1 MWTNQMQGIVHIQ
14 LQTIHVEL
22 YIGIIQIFVC
32 GLQWVVNPYTNSG
45 SVRYMEQLSTA
56 AQEYVFSGGKC
67 CTNPPTK
74 ALMESRAVS
83 PTIRSEVW
91 MLEDIDFAQLKKGNV
106 IITADLMIYASM
118 VAAEGN

>member
-1 MWTNQMQGIVHIQ
+1 MNGRMWTNQMQGIVHIQ

-32 GLQWVVNPYTNSG
+32 GLQWMVDPNTI
-45 SVRYMEQLSTA
+45 SVGGRCRKQLSTA
-56 AQEYVFSGGKC
+56 AEEYVFSGGKC

-83 PTIRSEVW
+83 PTIRSEV
-91 MLEDIDFAQLKKGNV
+91 
-106 IITADLMIYASM
+106 
-118 VAAEGN
+118 